1 MDELIQREELVQ
13 ELWSMADY
21 FKCMIQADKESQDG
35 TLAIV
40 TPHTV
45 KTIETAIE
53 TIRRL

>member
-1 MDELIQREELVQ
+1 MDELIQRDQLVQ

-21 FKCMIQADKESQDG
+21 FRSMIQADKESQDG